1 MKPRE
6 IFLLFS
12 FLLISIVAI
21 ASDNDEFSFD
31 NQLIK
36 EEFSELSALETL
48 IVTNGYPGLSELEDN
63 QLLKSGYLSSSP
75 SFPGNGEDPLGIP
88 GFWWGCVLGPV
99 GIIAAY
105 ILSDNDK
112 EQARKA
118 LNGCIVATV
127 VQVAVVVVW
136 YIAILSWNWSYP
148 I

>member
-1 MKPRE
+1 MKHRK
-6 IFLLFS
+6 IFLLIF
-12 FLLISIVAI
+12 FPLLSYVTM
-21 ASDNDEFSFD
+21 ASGSDEFSFD

-48 IVTNGYPGLSELEDN
+48 IATNGYPGLSELEDN
-63 QLLKSGYLSSSP
+63 QLLKSGYLSSNL

-88 GFWWGCVLGPV
+88 GFWWGCVLGPI

-105 ILSDNDK
+105 ILSDNNKD
-112 EQARKA
+112 QARMS

-136 YIAILSWNWSYP
+136 YFAIMSWNYTL
-148 I
+148 

>member
-1 MKPRE
+1 MKPRKV
-6 IFLLFS
+6 ILLFS
-12 FLLISIVAI
+12 FILLSCAAT
-21 ASDNDEFSFD
+21 ASGSDEFSFD

-63 QLLKSGYLSSSP
+63 QLLKSGYLNSNP

-88 GFWWGCVLGPV
+88 GFWWGCVLGPI

-105 ILSDNDK
+105 ILSDNNKD
-112 EQARKA
+112 QARMA

-136 YIAILSWNWSYP
+136 YFAIMTWSYTL
-148 I
+148 

>member
-12 FLLISIVAI
+12 FFLISIVAI
-21 ASDNDEFSFD
+21 ATDSDEFSF
-31 NQLIK
+31 NSQLLK
-36 EEFSELSALETL
+36 EEFSELSSLESL
-48 IVTNGYPGLSELEDN
+48 ILTNGYPGLSELGDE